1 MRSFPRY
8 HIRVSR
14 REPRPDIWRAPPTRE
29 HSGEAYGSTG
39 LAERSSLLLLLLLRS
54 DQAVITRRVNRVA
67 CAPSREVEEEK
78 REERKGETGPSF
90 SYTCATYQQV
100 PPRTTADTAART
112 GYTRNPASASST
124 PMRTDL
130 PLLLWC
136 CCCCC
141 CLSLTSSS
149 SSASTCCL
157 TLSEMYMSPV
167 YFLLREYGTVLNE
180 LTRGLVKGHSRV
192 VLYLSLS

>member
-1 MRSFPRY
+1 MTLVAGRWDCLFAGIDYSEKSRSHVKEPSSLLYHSSSLRSFPRY

-14 REPRPDIWRAPPTRE
+14 REPDIWRAPPTRE
-29 HSGEAYGSTG
+29 HSGETYGSTG

-78 REERKGETGPSF
+78 RDEERRDRALLLVHLRDLSTGPP
-90 SYTCATYQQV
+90 AT
-100 PPRTTADTAART
+100 TTDTAART

-130 PLLLWC
+130 PPLL
-136 CCCCC
+136 
-141 CLSLTSSS
+141 
-149 SSASTCCL
+149 
-157 TLSEMYMSPV
+157 
-167 YFLLREYGTVLNE
+167 
-180 LTRGLVKGHSRV
+180 
-192 VLYLSLS
+192 